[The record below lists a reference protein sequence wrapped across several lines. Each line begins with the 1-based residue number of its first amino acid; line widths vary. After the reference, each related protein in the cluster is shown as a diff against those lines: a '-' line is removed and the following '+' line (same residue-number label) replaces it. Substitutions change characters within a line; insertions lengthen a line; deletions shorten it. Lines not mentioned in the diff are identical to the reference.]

1 MDKLIIELTGC
12 DRSGKS
18 TLNSA
23 IGEHYNRE
31 YGIGKQFAHIC
42 VIDRWL
48 YDSIALDR
56 YFDRVIPEVE
66 TARKQFLLDNK
77 DRMTI
82 IWTYASVPVLEARQK
97 EQKGLDGS
105 DYNKIVIDMQKMSDI
120 YKELFDELGKDLDL
134 HIFDTD
140 VRSPEEIVES
150 LIEQG
155 ILD

>member
-1 MDKLIIELTGC
+1 MDNLIIELTGC

-31 YGIGKQFAHIC
+31 YGIGKQFAHTC

-66 TARKQFLLDNK
+66 SARKQFLLDIK

-82 IWTYASVPVLEARQK
+82 LWTCASVPVLETRQK

-105 DYNKIVIDMQKMSDI
+105 DYNKIIIDMKKMSVI
-120 YKELFDELGKDLDL
+120 YEELFEELGKHLNL
-134 HIFDTD
+134 LTINTE
-140 VRSPEEIVES
+140 VYRPEEIVES
-150 LIEQG
+150 LIERG
-155 ILD
+155 VLD

>member
-1 MDKLIIELTGC
+1 MDNLIIELTGC

-134 HIFDTD
+134 QIFDTD
-140 VRSPEEIVES
+140 VYSPEEIVES

-155 ILD
+155 VLD